1 MSKHAL
7 RRPRY
12 ALRRPERHR
21 PRIVSTLSVLVVV
34 MATTLSMMLTGSAK
48 NNSDPIATVAFG
60 SGTHMVA
67 CAGRE
72 IGVTRGGAS
81 DVKVVCE
88 YGVRRVG
95 AAQTFVAA
103 EARTARTALPAGTA
117 AGTLLI
123 SSVQTS
129 ASSTV
134 SMKGWTKAYDF
145 VSATRG
151 LRLATWWRVAVPDEA
166 APVAT
171 LSAPVRVS
179 MMTLAFTGIDPQAP
193 LRSTGTGAGLTA
205 PAGRGVDGGMWLH
218 SLGAQ
223 GPRVRVT
230 PPDGATS
237 VGTLANGY
245 NMTAQ
250 AVSASESGATPPS
263 TWSARRVRAAVAGLL
278 GLGPAPKAAV
288 PPGATAVAAGANMN
302 VSCGSLALEYEVVS
316 ATVLSV
322 TCEGEESSNPTP
334 SATPTSSPTPTT
346 TPTTTPTSP
355 THSPS
360 PSASPTVTPPAGS
373 APTAPTNV
381 CDTSALAGP
390 ASAPP
395 GAIVVQPTQ
404 KLDDLVQSRS
414 SGATYWL
421 APGVHTLVNGQYDQ
435 VRPNTGDT
443 FIGAPGAILDG
454 RHINLYAFGGTAA
467 NVTISNLTIQNFGSA
482 GDNNNEGVV
491 NHDSARNW
499 TIARNTIQLNAGAGV
514 MIGSDDRVL
523 ANCIRNN
530 GQYAFNAYHSNGVTN
545 IVLDGNEI
553 SGNNTDDWEKRQPG
567 CGCTGGG
574 KFWET
579 RGAVVTNNYVH
590 DNKGVGLWADSN
602 NADFLFQGN
611 YVSGNDDEGIMYETS
626 YNAAIL
632 NNTFVRN
639 ALVKGPTNPGFPASA
654 IYISEAGSDSRVAG
668 SYGDR
673 LRISG
678 NVFTDNWAGVVAW
691 ENADR
696 FAGSP
701 ANTSTGMTTLVNP
714 DVATVEA
721 CSTPSLIATKPYFDD
736 CRWKTQNLLVDHNIF
751 TLNAANVQGCSV
763 DDSCG
768 LNGLF
773 SNHGTYPSWS
783 PYKGSVIRE
792 SITFHQ
798 NNVWQNNRYQ
808 GPWSFMVYDQA
819 TVLPLA
825 KWQAAPF
832 NQDAGSTLD

>member
-1 MSKHAL
+1 
-7 RRPRY
+7 
-12 ALRRPERHR
+12 
-21 PRIVSTLSVLVVV
+21 
-34 MATTLSMMLTGSAK
+34 
-48 NNSDPIATVAFG
+48 
-60 SGTHMVA
+60 MVA

-72 IGVTRGGAS
+72 IGVTAAGAS
-81 DVKVVCE
+81 EVTVSCD
-88 YGVRRVG
+88 YGVGRVG
-95 AAQTFVAA
+95 TAQTFFAA
-103 EARTARTALPAGTA
+103 EAGTARTTLPAGTT

-134 SMKGWTKAYDF
+134 SMTGWTKAYDS
-145 VSATRG
+145 VNSTRG
-151 LRLATWWRVAVPDEA
+151 LRLTAWWRVAAPGEA
-166 APVAT
+166 RPVAT
-171 LSAPVRVS
+171 LSAPARVS
-179 MMTLAFTGIDPQAP
+179 MMTLAFTGFDPQAP
-193 LRSTGTGAGLTA
+193 LRSAATATGLTA
-205 PAGRGVDGGMWLH
+205 PAGPGVDSGLWLH

-223 GPRVRVT
+223 GQRPRVI
-230 PPDGATS
+230 PPEGATS
-237 VGTLANGY
+237 VGILTNG
-245 NMTAQ
+245 NMKTAQ
-250 AVSASESGATPPS
+250 AISTSQSGVTPPS
-263 TWSARRVRAAVAGLL
+263 TWSGKRVRAAVAGLL
-278 GLGPAPKAAV
+278 SIGPAPKATI
-288 PPGATAVAAGANMN
+288 PPGATAVAAGERVD
-302 VSCGSLALEYEVVS
+302 VSCAPLALEYEAVS

-322 TCEGEESSNPTP
+322 TCTGEDTASPTATASPTP
-334 SATPTSSPTPTT
+334 TPTPTPTT
-346 TPTTTPTSP
+346 TPTTSPTPTAPP
-355 THSPS
+355 TSSSTP
-360 PSASPTVTPPAGS
+360 ATVTPPPGS
-373 APTAPTNV
+373 APTAPAKV

-390 ASAPP
+390 ANAPT

-414 SGATYWL
+414 SEATYWL
-421 APGVHTLVNGQYDQ
+421 APGVHTLGNGQYDQ
-435 VRPNTGDT
+435 VSPNTGDT
-443 FIGAPGAILDG
+443 FVGAPGAILDG
-454 RHINLYAFGGTAA
+454 RHLNLYAFGGHAA
-467 NVTISNLTIQNFGSA
+467 NVTISNLTIQNFGAA
-482 GDNNNEGVV
+482 GDNSNEGVV

-499 TIARNTIQLNAGAGV
+499 TITRNTIQLNAGAGV
-514 MIGSDDRVL
+514 MIGSDNRVL
-523 ANCIRNN
+523 GNCIRNN

-545 IVLDGNEI
+545 IVLDANEI

-654 IYISEAGSDSRVAG
+654 IYISEAGSDNRVSG

-673 LRISG
+673 FPISG
-678 NVFTDNWAGVVAW
+678 NVFSDNWAGIVAW

-714 DVATVEA
+714 KVATVQA

-736 CRWKTQNLLVDHNIF
+736 CRWKTQKLLVDHNVF
-751 TLNAANVQGCSV
+751 RLNAANVPGCLV
-763 DDSCG
+763 DKSCG

-773 SNHGTYPSWS
+773 SNYGTYPSWS

-792 SITFHQ
+792 SITFNQ
-798 NNVWQNNRYQ
+798 NNVWQNNSYH
-808 GPWSFMVYDQA
+808 GPWNFMVYDQG

-825 KWQAAPF
+825 KWQAAPY
-832 NQDAGSTLD
+832 NQDAGSSLS